1 MNWEEWSKPRKLEYY
16 TSQLDSLTIVL
27 LIIIVNLVFWVICKC
42 AKLEAR
48 TMKKYMNKRTKAKIA
63 VVLGS
68 GGHTAEMLKLIAN
81 LDRDVFTPRIY
92 YVAKTDDFSVTKLKD
107 FEKERTDYRIKRIP
121 RAREVGQSYL
131 SSIFSFIGAT
141 IECFGH
147 ALDDMVD
154 VLLVNGPG
162 TCLPVFFC
170 HYITH
175 GWVQLIYVESI
186 CRVQTLSL
194 TCRIL
199 KRFSSVTLV
208 QWPELAENYK
218 GTTYIGRML

>member
-81 LDRDVFTPRIY
+81 LDRIY

-107 FEKERTDYRIKRIP
+107 FEK
-121 RAREVGQSYL
+121 
-131 SSIFSFIGAT
+131 
-141 IECFGH
+141 
-147 ALDDMVD
+147 
-154 VLLVNGPG
+154 N
-162 TCLPVFFC
+162 
-170 HYITH
+170 
-175 GWVQLIYVESI
+175 
-186 CRVQTLSL
+186 
-194 TCRIL
+194 
-199 KRFSSVTLV
+199 
-208 QWPELAENYK
+208 
-218 GTTYIGRML
+218 